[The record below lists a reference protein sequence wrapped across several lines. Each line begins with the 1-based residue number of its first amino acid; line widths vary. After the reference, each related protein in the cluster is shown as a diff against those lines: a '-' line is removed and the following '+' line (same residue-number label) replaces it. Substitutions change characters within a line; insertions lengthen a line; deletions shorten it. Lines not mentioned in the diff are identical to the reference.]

1 MPDRFPG
8 PLPPPACS
16 LTLSPLSTISLTIP
30 SSSTRRETG
39 NNVTTNPG
47 RTSPSEGITFG
58 DVGHQCET
66 RDGQQLNALDGVQ
79 LDIMPGEFVSLLGP
93 SGCGKTTLLRMVAGL
108 LAPSSGQVLVGGV
121 EVRAPRPDVGLVF
134 QQALLLP
141 WLSVMRNVLLPV
153 DVQGRRIADYQDRAR
168 ELIRM
173 VGLADFEQRLPSELS
188 GGMQQRV
195 ALARALVHDPKI
207 LLMDEPFAALDA
219 MTRET
224 MNFELQRIWFAQNKT
239 VLFVTPGMPESA
251 FLSDRVVVLTPR
263 PGRVA
268 AVIDIPFT
276 RPRSAQLLGTA
287 DFSALAAKIRS
298 VFDISGQTL
307 P

>member
-1 MPDRFPG
+1 M
-8 PLPPPACS
+8 
-16 LTLSPLSTISLTIP
+16 T
-30 SSSTRRETG
+30 
-39 NNVTTNPG
+39 
-47 RTSPSEGITFG
+47 TSPIRLSSSEGITFL
-58 DVGHQCET
+58 DVGRRFET
-66 RDGQQLNALDGVQ
+66 REGQQLNALEGVQ
-79 LDIMPGEFVSLLGP
+79 PRHNAGEFVSLVGP

-108 LAPSSGQVLVGGV
+108 LAPSSGKVLVGGV
-121 EVRAPRPDVGLVF
+121 EVREPRPDVGLVF

-173 VGLADFEQRLPSELS
+173 VGLGDFEKRLPNELS

-195 ALARALVHDPKI
+195 ALARALVHNPKI

-224 MNFELQRIWFAQNKT
+224 MNIELQRIWSEQHKT
-239 VLFVTPGMPESA
+239 VLFVTHGIAESV
-251 FLSDRVVVLTPR
+251 FLSDRVVVMTPR

-268 AVIDIPFT
+268 AVIDIPFA

-287 DFSALAAKIRS
+287 EFAAIAAEIRA
-298 VFDISGQTL
+298 VLDISGLIDPQVRTSL
-307 P
+307 APSGRSLID

>member
-1 MPDRFPG
+1 
-8 PLPPPACS
+8 
-16 LTLSPLSTISLTIP
+16 
-30 SSSTRRETG
+30 
-39 NNVTTNPG
+39 VTT
-47 RTSPSEGITFG
+47 SPIRASSSEGITFV
-58 DVGHQCET
+58 DVGHQFES
-66 RDGQQLNALDGVQ
+66 RDGQQLNALAGVH

-108 LAPSSGQVLVGGV
+108 LAPSAGKVLVGGV
-121 EVRAPRPDVGLVF
+121 EVREPRPDVGLVF

-153 DVQGRRIADYQDRAR
+153 DVQGRRIADYHDRAR

-173 VGLADFEQRLPSELS
+173 VGLGDFEKRLPSELS

-224 MNFELQRIWFAQNKT
+224 MNIELQRIWSAQHKT
-239 VLFVTPGMPESA
+239 VLFVTHGIAESV

-268 AVIDIPFT
+268 AVIDIPFA
-276 RPRSAQLLGTA
+276 RPRSAQLLGA
-287 DFSALAAKIRS
+287 PEFAALAAKIRS
-298 VFDISGQTL
+298 VFDLSGSTL
-307 P
+307 QSEVKGMG